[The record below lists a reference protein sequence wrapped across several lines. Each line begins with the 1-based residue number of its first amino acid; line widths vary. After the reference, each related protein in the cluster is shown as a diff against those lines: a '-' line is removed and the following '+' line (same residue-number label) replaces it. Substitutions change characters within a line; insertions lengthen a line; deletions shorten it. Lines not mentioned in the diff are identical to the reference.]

1 MQTRN
6 ADPITDR
13 GDYALNYDESGLIRG
28 RIVEESLMGKNTA
41 RRFQKE
47 LNEIVEDHV
56 PLTFLP
62 VWEKIRIKMQ
72 KVIKKHFKKQDLLVR
87 WNKNAVLTSEVGL
100 YTRNAFTV
108 EYYTQPAEYEIHAL
122 SLTEEPNEIE
132 DGSDGLECDMWE
144 TRSSLSEDLT
154 EAGDG
159 W

>member
-13 GDYALNYDESGLIRG
+13 GDYALNNDESGLIRG
-28 RIVEESLMGKNTA
+28 RIVEEPLMGKNAA

-87 WNKNAVLTSEVGL
+87 
-100 YTRNAFTV
+100 
-108 EYYTQPAEYEIHAL
+108 
-122 SLTEEPNEIE
+122 
-132 DGSDGLECDMWE
+132 
-144 TRSSLSEDLT
+144 
-154 EAGDG
+154 
-159 W
+159 